1 MDTRIDLKMRKPTA
15 ISFPRGNREENKM
28 SILST
33 IGRFA
38 AEYSAARN
46 RFLTERQVRSLP
58 FEIQKD
64 IGWPD
69 SYTRR
74 DVTRSSLGAWAGS
87 K

>member
-1 MDTRIDLKMRKPTA
+1 
-15 ISFPRGNREENKM
+15 M

-33 IGRFA
+33 ISHFA

-46 RFLTERQVRSLP
+46 RYLTERQVRSLP
-58 FEIQKD
+58 LEVQKD

-69 SYTRR
+69 SYVRR